1 MANPLYT
8 GQWPMTPEGEE
19 IRTIFVTGFPPDAK
33 EREVQNMLRWWPGY
47 EACQLTFK
55 GDQPLGFAIFST
67 PAMAFAA
74 RDALQ
79 GLIFDADHNSVL
91 RVELAKTNLHRRKG
105 LPGGGD
111 GYDHSKRSRVD
122 PMAAYMPGSAA
133 AMGSFMPAAYDAYA
147 SSFTPL
153 PAAPAAAPKT
163 YTPLPAPPSGMPGKI
178 YRDNPPCNTLYLGN
192 LGLQVSEAELLQ
204 IFSVQPG
211 YVQLKLLRQGMST
224 CCFVQFVDVDAA
236 SAVHTALQGISLASS
251 DRGPVRV
258 QYPPRHH
265 SPTALTHT
273 LPGPIPSCPPA
284 LLSPQHASVPFRPT
298 FPLPRFL
305 SPLLSCA
312 LF

>member
-1 MANPLYT
+1 
-8 GQWPMTPEGEE
+8 MTSEGEE

-122 PMAAYMPGSAA
+122 PMAAYMPGAAAA

-153 PAAPAAAPKT
+153 PAAAPSAAPKT

-192 LGLQVSEAELLQ
+192 LGPGVSEAELLQ

-211 YVQLKLLRQGMST
+211 YVQLRLHRQGMST
-224 CCFVQFVDVDAA
+224 CCFVQFVDVEAA
-236 SAVHTALQGISLASS
+236 SAVHTALQG
-251 DRGPVRV
+251 G
-258 QYPPRHH
+258 H
-265 SPTALTHT
+265 S
-273 LPGPIPSCPPA
+273 
-284 LLSPQHASVPFRPT
+284 LSP
-298 FPLPRFL
+298 PLTEGP
-305 SPLLSCA
+305 CA
-312 LF
+312 